1 MVQLNLM
8 AVLGATRTNEQAQ
21 RALAALQALALGLD
35 IERLLIYRRA
45 VEARFYSDELPCQ
58 Q

>member
-45 VEARFYSDELPCQ
+45 VEAGFYSDEVKP
-58 Q
+58 